1 MNVKTHSLKLISLL
15 LISVLTGC
23 GGGGGGGGDDP
34 TATPIPPP
42 GGTSNN
48 GASTEA
54 GTGNNPSGNTAPGT
68 TTPGTAPSGNTTPT
82 PGTTPPGNS
91 TGSNAVSPCF
101 NPVLYTQGTTYRF
114 DYLNSTGLK
123 RSTEL
128 LSITTGTYQ
137 GRTGVVDVH
146 TKNTLMTPMG
156 TIGGEMH
163 SFNAPLSGAELV
175 LYGNT
180 GENHLIGALVSTSSQ
195 EYDPPWRQKMF
206 TLTVPGQVDEVAL
219 TIHTTANNVRK
230 DELFRWK
237 ATYLGQETVTVPAG
251 TFEGACKF
259 TIEDPSTPDFKNTAW
274 YAKGSGVP
282 IKSTGTTEEGSY
294 TDELLASSHL
304 NGQAV
309 H

>member
-1 MNVKTHSLKLISLL
+1 MNAKTHSLKLTSLL

-23 GGGGGGGGDDP
+23 GGGGGGDDP
-34 TATPIPPP
+34 AVTAAPSP
-42 GGTSNN
+42 
-48 GASTEA
+48 A
-54 GTGNNPSGNTAPGT
+54 GTDNNSVSTGGSAGNNPSGNTTSGT
-68 TTPGTAPSGNTTPT
+68 TTPGSNTSGGTTTT
-82 PGTTPPGNS
+82 PGTTPPGNNTS
-91 TGSNAVSPCF
+91 SSAVSPCF
-101 NPVLYTQGTTYRF
+101 NPVLVTRGTTYRF
-114 DYLNSTGLK
+114 DYLSSTGQK

-128 LSITTGTYQ
+128 LSITTATYQ
-137 GRTGVVDVH
+137 GRNDVVDVH

-163 SFNAPLSGAELV
+163 SFNAAGSGAELI

-180 GENHLIGALVSTSSQ
+180 GENRLNGALVSTSSQ

-219 TIHTTANNVRK
+219 TLHTTVNNVRK
-230 DELFRWK
+230 DEPFRWK

-259 TIEDPSTPDFKNTAW
+259 TIEDPGSPEYKNTAW

-282 IKSTGTTEEGSY
+282 VKSMGATEEGSY

-304 NGQAV
+304 NGQPV
-309 H
+309 R